1 MFTYLLFTLEISDA
15 PSRNPRSLTDY
26 VTVGSSLNV
35 LGPQF
40 THLEGGES
48 SSCLLALKLWDS
60 LQDCQG
66 EFELP
71 PGTRSELEKYHVIVC
86 SYKPFQNGQGY
97 AKSDVYV

>member
-48 SSCLLALKLWDS
+48 SSCLLALKL
-60 LQDCQG
+60 
-66 EFELP
+66 
-71 PGTRSELEKYHVIVC
+71 
-86 SYKPFQNGQGY
+86 
-97 AKSDVYV
+97 